1 MLPHKHTK
9 EGVLNEK
16 LALKKLLTYMKSV
29 YKIPQKIKSLSDE
42 RKRKSIPLF
51 NIVMPVLI
59 FLMLQYESF
68 HTIFSAPESMEKRLK
83 NCIRGKIPKVD
94 AVRDLLSRID
104 PKEIEEIHAQTIDV
118 LKRNRV
124 FREGTIG
131 GYVAA
136 GIDGMELFSSTKK
149 SCPDCLSRKNGTGK
163 TKYFHRSVVCMTV
176 GKSPHVIFGQEMLKP
191 RDGSEKDEW
200 GLTGAKRLIRRLK
213 KRHGHF
219 ADVIVADALY
229 LNAPFINTLKECGLE
244 TVIRLKDERRL
255 LFQDA
260 ESMFQ
265 RDEGRKRSFRKGKKS
280 IEVWDLS
287 GFEIDLDDILS
298 GLKYE
303 DGHYD
308 LVSLSDKDY
317 QKNWMSRLP
326 TGINRKMKFRRSDPE
341 KTERRIW

>member
-29 YKIPQKIKSLSDE
+29 YKIPQKIKGLSDE

-131 GYVAA
+131 RYVAA

-149 SCPDCLSRKNGTGK
+149 SCPDCLNRKNVTGK
-163 TKYFHRSVVCMTV
+163 TEYFHRSVVCMTV

-191 RDGSEKDEW
+191 RDGSEKDEG

-219 ADVIVADALY
+219 ADVI
-229 LNAPFINTLKECGLE
+229 
-244 TVIRLKDERRL
+244 
-255 LFQDA
+255 
-260 ESMFQ
+260 
-265 RDEGRKRSFRKGKKS
+265 
-280 IEVWDLS
+280 LS
-287 GFEIDLDDILS
+287 LIHI
-298 GLKYE
+298 
-303 DGHYD
+303 
-308 LVSLSDKDY
+308 
-317 QKNWMSRLP
+317 
-326 TGINRKMKFRRSDPE
+326 
-341 KTERRIW
+341 